1 MEALIIILLIIIM
14 DILSSKN
21 HSSYHN
27 GMRIPKN
34 KEVTTDGCL
43 KKGNNSSSK
52 E

>member
-1 MEALIIILLIIIM
+1 MEALIIILLIIIIG
-14 DILSSKN
+14 ILSSKN
-21 HSSYHN
+21 RSSYCG

>member
-1 MEALIIILLIIIM
+1 MEALIIILLIISIG
-14 DILSSKN
+14 ILSSKN
-21 HSSYHN
+21 TSYHG

-34 KEVTTDGCL
+34 KGVTKDGCL

>member
-1 MEALIIILLIIIM
+1 MEALIIILLIIIG
-14 DILSSKN
+14 ILYSKTT
-21 HSSYHN
+21 SYHG

-34 KEVTTDGCL
+34 KGVTTDGCL

>member
-1 MEALIIILLIIIM
+1 MEVLIIILLIIIG
-14 DILSSKN
+14 ILSSKN
-21 HSSYHN
+21 TSYHG

-34 KEVTTDGCL
+34 KEVMTDGCL

>member
-1 MEALIIILLIIIM
+1 MEALIIILLIIIIG
-14 DILSSKN
+14 ILSSKN
-21 HSSYHN
+21 TSYYG

>member
-1 MEALIIILLIIIM
+1 MEALIIILLIIII

-21 HSSYHN
+21 HSSNNH

-34 KEVTTDGCL
+34 KEVTMDGCL